1 MRSLVVVPKRK
12 EMGGQPE
19 NRAGDRQEK
28 IKVLQEKRDGGTD
41 LGNK

>member
-1 MRSLVVVPKRK
+1 MVPKRK

-19 NRAGDRQEK
+19 NRAGDWQEK
-28 IKVLQEKRDGGTD
+28 IKVLQEERDGGSN